1 MLSFCVF
8 KNKLHL
14 NTTYQQ
20 QIITLPSDDA
30 LADHLDTTVTPKT
43 IVTLAGPYP
52 FTKLR
57 ILLST
62 AKGLA
67 AGYGVPCRFIKTFD
81 FLSYV
86 FPDTL
91 IALETRRGDYFTFHK
106 DLGEQ
111 LLTKEAIEALPYP
124 TMFDQDF
131 ADMDYNLAAKLLEF
145 YPRAKLTDDP
155 HYFYTPEYRKAVSR
169 SLPSQRQHPH
179 S

>member
-14 NTTYQQ
+14 DNGYRKET
-20 QIITLPSDDA
+20 ITLSSDDV
-30 LADHLDTTVTPKT
+30 LADYLQTATPPKAV
-43 IVTLAGPYP
+43 ITLSGPYP

-67 AGYGVPCRFIKTFD
+67 AGYDVPCRFIKTFD

-106 DLGEQ
+106 DFGEQ
-111 LLTKEAIEALPYP
+111 LLTKEAIQALSCPV
-124 TMFDQDF
+124 MFDQDF
-131 ADMDYNLAAKLLEF
+131 SDGSYNLATKLLEF
-145 YPRAKLTDDP
+145 YPQAKLTNNP
-155 HYFYTPEYRKAVSR
+155 HYFYTPEYRKAVSK
-169 SLPSQRQHPH
+169 SLPSHPQHPH